1 MKRAETSP
9 KTAISH
15 GFHENHVRNTKDFT
29 LISGR
34 VMRNPMSL
42 HVSPPFVKNF
52 YFFKS
57 GLLLSRDMMVGD
69 TGIMRTW
76 GAVRTWEPYCITQGK
91 KWFRDGSARIPLGS
105 ADLGL
110 SVGYLGLWQC
120 TRVSIARSARSDGFS
135 RSICVRRDESRPA
148 TNEDMRNSCVLLLQ
162 SLL

>member
-15 GFHENHVRNTKDFT
+15 GFHEKHVRNTKDFT

-69 TGIMRTW
+69 TGIMRTL
-76 GAVRTWEPYCITQGK
+76 RTTNAHVKGQG
-91 KWFRDGSARIPLGS
+91 
-105 ADLGL
+105 
-110 SVGYLGLWQC
+110 
-120 TRVSIARSARSDGFS
+120 IAS
-135 RSICVRRDESRPA
+135 ESWIFL
-148 TNEDMRNSCVLLLQ
+148 E
-162 SLL
+162 